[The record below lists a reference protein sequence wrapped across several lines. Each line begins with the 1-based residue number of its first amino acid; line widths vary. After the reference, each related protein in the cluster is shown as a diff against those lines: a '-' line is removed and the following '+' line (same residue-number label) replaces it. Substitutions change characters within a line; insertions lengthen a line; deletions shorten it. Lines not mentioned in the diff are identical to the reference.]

1 MANYPKIILKDGGWY
16 ATGSVASYRTGSD
29 SQGRNID
36 NGLEFF
42 KAGSV
47 YKNSALRPAQELG
60 ATAPHGA
67 GAIFEISMSAVSRSS
82 GLIQTASN
90 GLTTQA
96 GTFLSFRNDTST
108 LNFIFLSSSIS
119 GSRISG
125 SNEIQ
130 IISPKPSRYK
140 YITSSIDTHTVSKGT
155 ALASVFYSNFS
166 ESYARLLAGSIA
178 GTTTT
183 SGSAGLDPSASLA
196 QNIYV
201 PRSRTGS
208 ANNENL
214 GYTIESDYYSRSPWS
229 ASLHGAVVKVFS
241 QRTGSVSTV
250 FSSTLTSSFGF
261 TINETR
267 KGFGSIHPPVP
278 SDAATPTASFRLTV
292 ADYQAQGIMFTAHD
306 PENMIINHA
315 SSSHITALYI
325 SRSGAIGIKT
335 EDPKVELGVSGSI
348 SASGNIFGVT
358 GSFHYITASVVDVNA
373 DTVRIGGEAMN
384 RTLIQNL
391 KDGFDSDARATSPG
405 ANFKAGIKTAGNI
418 TASGDIS
425 SSGTI
430 TANAFIG
437 NITGDLT
444 GEADTVATI
453 AGLAPN
459 TATTQAT
466 QAAIT
471 TAANLTTVGALN
483 VGSITS
489 GFTSIDV
496 GAGAITTTGVVSAGT
511 VNASSHITA
520 SGDISSSGTISGSK
534 LRIIGNAEFSGI
546 STFNNTN
553 LGNSSTFDAHIITG
567 RTKFQGNIT
576 ASNNISASGNF
587 YGSNIGSIYEDYIYL
602 TPTDFNNPV
611 DKALVVN
618 AGEIEDNG
626 GSIADNNARATYH
639 AQKMIPKGYKAT
651 HVKVLGSSTGEN
663 FAVYSS
669 SFDIGI
675 AGEAGGTT
683 AFGTEKDITDIIG
696 GSGVY
701 CSVLWASR
709 GNEKLYGGYIK
720 LARND

>member
-1 MANYPKIILKDGGWY
+1 MSYYPKIILNGDGY
-16 ATGSVASYRTGSD
+16 NSNIQFTSSIAVPLTGSD
-29 SQGRNID
+29 SKGRVIQNH
-36 NGLEFF
+36 GLEFF
-42 KAGSV
+42 PRDVFYQQQGRTPGS
-47 YKNSALRPAQELG
+47 SL
-60 ATAPHGA
+60 PHGSA
-67 GAIFEISMSAVSRSS
+67 ATFEISCSAVSKS
-82 GLIQTASN
+82 GGLAQTSSN
-90 GLTTQA
+90 GLTTVP
-96 GTFLSFRNDTST
+96 GSFIQFQNRYST
-108 LNFIFLSSSIS
+108 LNIVFLSSSIS
-119 GSRISG
+119 GSKISG

-130 IISPKPSRYK
+130 GLTPKKSRYK
-140 YITSSIDTHTVSKGT
+140 YLTASLQRGDVSGDFI
-155 ALASVFYSNFS
+155 ASRINNAFS
-166 ESYARLLAGSIA
+166 MSYATGIARLVG
-178 GTTTT
+178 GTTDT
-183 SGSAGLDPSASLA
+183 SGSGLQNSLIPDS
-196 QNIYV
+196 Q
-201 PRSRTGS
+201 TGS
-208 ANNENL
+208 QASSSY
-214 GYTIESDYYSRSPWS
+214 GYITDRTMATELPYS
-229 ASLHGAVVKVFS
+229 ASLHGSIVKIFS
-241 QRTGSVSTV
+241 MYTGSAKFHFNSE
-250 FSSTLTSSFGF
+250 LTSSFGF
-261 TINETR
+261 SITET
-267 KGFGSIHPPVP
+267 KVGFGNPYTLAESER
-278 SDAATPTASFRLTV
+278 AKPTASFRLTA
-292 ADYQAQGIMFTAHD
+292 ADSEAQGIMFSALD
-306 PENMIINHA
+306 PENMIKNHLSA
-315 SSSHITALYI
+315 SHITALYI